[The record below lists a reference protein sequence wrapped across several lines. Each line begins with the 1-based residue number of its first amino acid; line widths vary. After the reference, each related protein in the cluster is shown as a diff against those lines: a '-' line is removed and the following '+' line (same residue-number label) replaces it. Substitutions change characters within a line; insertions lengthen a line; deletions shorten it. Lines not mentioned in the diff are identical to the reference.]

1 MGSIGLQIAATK
13 KCFSLGELN
22 WTASHDHRR
31 ALINI
36 GNRGARQESDHD
48 YRQNL
53 NDMKSC
59 CQLIKIM
66 TKFEKETRQRLYVLI
81 KKKQLSRRNA
91 RQQHAHMTRSVH
103 FHRHDVLTVA

>member
-36 GNRGARQESDHD
+36 GDRGARRESDHD

-81 KKKQLSRRNA
+81 KKTVKSAKCETTARVHNA
-91 RQQHAHMTRSVH
+91 FCPLPQA
-103 FHRHDVLTVA
+103 